1 MRITI
6 IFCLFL
12 VLPFSVAGHTA
23 PIDSLLKVLDSTIKE
38 KPFFEKRKQH
48 KIDSLKSHLLDQLTL
63 KERYKVYNDIFE
75 EYSRYNLD
83 SALQIAYKKQELSK
97 QMGDDLSVSMA
108 NMNVSEILGRM
119 GMYKE
124 SLDIL
129 NAINTST
136 LDQVGKT
143 YYYHLYHSLYSLLEE
158 NSLVEKQK
166 TDYKN
171 IILAYKDSLITTL
184 PPTDLTRATMR
195 KGKLLAVGRY
205 DEALRILD
213 SCFVHHQHSERR
225 AGILNYEISDIY
237 EKIGDGES
245 QKKYLIIA
253 SIYDLRRAVK
263 SYIALR
269 KLAAL
274 LYQEGDIERAN
285 TYVQCAMEDAISSKA
300 RFRTLEISETLPIIT
315 AAYDKKEQQD
325 KERLVSFLVLI
336 SILSA
341 ILCIGVV
348 YIWQQYKKLAHARLS
363 LDEMYVE
370 VKKMNGELNNFNLQ
384 LTESNLVKEEYIGT
398 VFNLCSTYIAKIEA
412 YRININRKLKAGQI
426 EDALKT
432 TSSTNLA
439 STEIKEFLQLF
450 DAVFMNLYPTFI
462 DDFNEM
468 LQEEERLYPRNED
481 ILPPEL
487 RVFALM
493 KLGITDSSKIA
504 TFLHYSPQTIY
515 NYKLRIKN
523 KLAISKEEFSQIM
536 HIDW

>member
-6 IFCLFL
+6 ILCAFIF
-12 VLPFSVAGHTA
+12 LPFTVSPNTA
-23 PIDSLLKVLDSTIKE
+23 SIDSLLKVLDSTIKE
-38 KPFFEKRKQH
+38 KAVFEKRKLH
-48 KIDSLKSHLLDQLTL
+48 RIDSLKLHLLGETNL
-63 KERYKVYNDIFE
+63 KKRFNTYNDIFE

-83 SALQIAYKKQELSK
+83 SALQIAYKKQELSEK
-97 QMGDDLSVSMA
+97 IGDHILVSAA

-129 NAINTST
+129 NAIHSAT
-136 LDQVGKT
+136 LDSVGKT
-143 YYYHLYHSLYSLLEE
+143 YYYHLHHSLYNLLEE

-166 TDYKN
+166 SNYKN
-171 IILAYKDSLITTL
+171 IILSYKDSLIATL
-184 PPTDLTRATMR
+184 PSTDLTRATMR
-195 KGKLLAVGRY
+195 KGKLLAIGRY
-205 DEALRILD
+205 NEALQILD
-213 SCFVHHQHSERR
+213 SCFIHHQHSERR

-237 EKIGDGES
+237 EKIGNEEL
-245 QKKYLIIA
+245 QKKYLIRA
-253 SIYDLRRAVK
+253 SINDLRRAVK

-300 RFRTLEISETLPIIT
+300 RFRTLEISETLPIIA

-325 KERLVSFLVLI
+325 KDRLIRFLVLI
-336 SILSA
+336 SILSV
-341 ILCIGVV
+341 ILCVSIL
-348 YIWQQYKKLAHARLS
+348 YIWRQYKKLAHARLS

-370 VKKMNGELNNFNLQ
+370 VKKMNGELNRFNVQ

-398 VFNLCSTYIAKIEA
+398 VFNLCSTYIAKMEA
-412 YRININRKLKAGQI
+412 YRININRKLKAGQV

-432 TSSTNLA
+432 TNSTNLA

-450 DAVFMNLYPTFI
+450 DAVFMNLYPSFI
-462 DDFNEM
+462 DDFNET
-468 LQEEERLYPRNED
+468 LLEEERLYPKNED